1 MSHKAEAAVS
11 TAYSLYRV
19 LLSTPWVNRG
29 IPCTPRDITTLAESY
44 TLFACLLVDLDL
56 LEMDQATN
64 YVKRLAKLDVST
76 VAQRFKEF
84 DRLLVQFYTTSQQI
98 TLDSFKHC
106 LAEHWIVR
114 PYHRLICRMITM
126 PSEGLHFRC
135 LHQIAVFLNRV
146 CLLDVDETDDIN
158 AFKERN
164 AAECQIDIQLAT
176 RLQPILREWLK
187 DIEVCPWGHHGPG
200 STADAGR
207 VDAVLKDTYLNYDSL
222 HAYAYRRSGY
232 AIEEFLPKSSTLHGP
247 KNRYVKLITVPKT
260 ALKRR
265 TIALETVESQY
276 FQQAFRDSLYSHIDR
291 HLKMI
296 PLYHQEVNRQQA
308 YQGSISGHIATIDLS
323 AASDS
328 VRWDLVR
335 IAFRKCERV
344 LPWLYASRSRFVQ
357 IAGETYPLKI
367 FATMGNA
374 ICFPTESLIFAAIC
388 ECAYRDSGRK
398 PRTRGISPGYTV
410 YGDDITCHTE
420 VSDRIIDYLTRL
432 GFTPNLDKT
441 CANNAPFVYRES
453 CGAEYLAGV
462 DVSPLKL
469 PRSFRRLDPRRSPET
484 VSSYIAL
491 ANECLKFG
499 YLSMRQ
505 VLIRELLD
513 AEIPPP
519 LFGEGESQL
528 HPLGPATNYRCKTR
542 WNADLHRRE
551 ALALTSVI
559 RYNCKNCRVKD
570 KAVGNDLRRCAYC
583 MHHHL
588 AQDADIDEFRYHLW
602 WTTRMRNPEC
612 VLHDGDYISAD
623 GAALRVTRKWQHPL
637 V

>member
-1 MSHKAEAAVS
+1 MSHKAEAVVS
-11 TAYSLYRV
+11 TAYTLYQA
-19 LLSTPWVNRG
+19 LLDIPWVNRG
-29 IPCTPRDITTLAESY
+29 LPCTHRDVTTLAESY

-56 LEMDQATN
+56 LSLRDASK
-64 YVKRLAKLDVST
+64 YVKRLAQLDVSV
-76 VAQRFKEF
+76 VAQRFKDF
-84 DRLLVQFYTTSQQI
+84 DKLIVKFYTTSEVI
-98 TLDSFKHC
+98 SLSSFKHC
-106 LAEHWIVR
+106 LAENWILR
-114 PYHRLICRMITM
+114 PYHRLLCRMISM

-146 CLLDVDETDDIN
+146 CLLDVDEADDIQ
-158 AFKERN
+158 AFLDRN
-164 AAECQIDIQLAT
+164 AAEFQIDIQLAT
-176 RLQPILREWLK
+176 RLQPILEEWLK
-187 DIEVCPWGHHGPG
+187 DIIVNPWGHHGPG

-207 VDAVLKDTYLNYDSL
+207 IDAVLKDTYLNYDSL
-222 HAYAYRRSGY
+222 HAYAFRRSGF
-232 AIEEFLPKSSTLHGP
+232 AIEDFLPKSSSLHGP
-247 KNRYVKLITVPKT
+247 TNRYVKLITVPKT

-291 HLKMI
+291 HLRMI
-296 PLYHQEVNRQQA
+296 PLYHQEINRRMA
-308 YQGSISGHIATIDLS
+308 YQGSISGKVSTIDLS

-344 LPWLYASRSRFVQ
+344 LPWLYASRSRYVQ
-357 IAGETYPLKI
+357 YADKTFPLKI

-374 ICFPTESLIFAAIC
+374 ICFPIESLIFAAIC
-388 ECAYRDSGRK
+388 ECAYRDSGRR
-398 PRTRGISPGYTV
+398 PNSRGISAGYTV
-410 YGDDITCHTE
+410 YGDDITCLTCE
-420 VSDRIIDYLTRL
+420 SDRILDYLTRL

-441 CANNAPFVYRES
+441 CANDAPFVYRES

-469 PRSFRRLDPRRSPET
+469 PRRFRRLDPRRAPET

-491 ANECLKFG
+491 ANACLEYGF
-499 YLSMRQ
+499 LSIRQ

-513 AEIPPP
+513 ARMPPP

-528 HPLGPATNYRCKTR
+528 HPLYPATNYRCRKR
-542 WNADLHRRE
+542 WNADLQRRE
-551 ALALTSVI
+551 ALALASVVFH
-559 RYNCKNCRVKD
+559 NCRNCRMRD

-583 MHHHL
+583 THHPL

-602 WTTRMRNPEC
+602 WTMRMRNPEC
-612 VLHDGDYISAD
+612 ISHDRDYVSAD
-623 GAALRVTRKWQHPL
+623 GAAIRIVRKWQHPL
-637 V
+637 A